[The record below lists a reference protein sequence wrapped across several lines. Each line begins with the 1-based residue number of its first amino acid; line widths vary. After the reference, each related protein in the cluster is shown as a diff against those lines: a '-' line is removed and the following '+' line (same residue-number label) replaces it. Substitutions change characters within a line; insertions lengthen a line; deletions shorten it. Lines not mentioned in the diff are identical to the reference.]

1 MHAHGDDAAAS
12 GHAHAGTL
20 RAAAAASSTPGGCV
34 ASIGSSSRPGICFML
49 GSSVAVAVAAS
60 WIAYV
65 SEYSLLAY
73 YESVP
78 PAWPDRA
85 RVVARAHQ
93 TVAAA
98 RTRRL
103 RDRVAAETKC
113 ARKVRPASSG
123 RSVIGPV
130 ISETFTET
138 VRARLQAVR
147 WRRAL
152 TD

>member
-49 GSSVAVAVAAS
+49 GLSVAVAVAAS
-60 WIAYV
+60 CIAYV
-65 SEYSLLAY
+65 TEYSLLAY

-78 PAWPDRA
+78 AWPDRG
-85 RVVARAHQ
+85 RVVARSHQ

-103 RDRVAAETKC
+103 RD
-113 ARKVRPASSG
+113 
-123 RSVIGPV
+123 
-130 ISETFTET
+130 
-138 VRARLQAVR
+138 
-147 WRRAL
+147 
-152 TD
+152 